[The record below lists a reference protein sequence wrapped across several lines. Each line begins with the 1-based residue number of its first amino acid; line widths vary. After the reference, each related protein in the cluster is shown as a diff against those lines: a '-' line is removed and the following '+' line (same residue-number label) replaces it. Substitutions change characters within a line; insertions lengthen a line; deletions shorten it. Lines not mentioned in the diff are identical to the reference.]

1 MALFPKSLKGFF
13 EEVMCWLV
21 TNVVLIVF
29 KGNKTTGQ
37 VPFKLWCLYKGQLEL
52 NYWTQ
57 LEVSTLSGN
66 QGLER
71 SLHHA
76 IDWFHTAV
84 TWPHFNICIM
94 AQNAPDRVLQTNMDT
109 KPALG

>member
-1 MALFPKSLKGFF
+1 
-13 EEVMCWLV
+13 MCWLV

-57 LEVSTLSGN
+57 LEVSPLSAN
-66 QGLER
+66 RARAESSSRYRLV
-71 SLHHA
+71 SHS
-76 IDWFHTAV
+76 
-84 TWPHFNICIM
+84 
-94 AQNAPDRVLQTNMDT
+94 
-109 KPALG
+109 